1 MRLLFDA
8 RYIRTDFHDGI
19 SRYSAE
25 LAAAVL
31 AAAPARGVEVV
42 FLIHDAAQ
50 IALLPQG
57 PGCSRST
64 RRRRC
69 ASPSRHCC

>member
-25 LAAAVL
+25 LAAL
-31 AAAPARGVEVV
+31 
-42 FLIHDAAQ
+42 LTSHDIELVAMA
-50 IALLPQG
+50 G
-57 PGCSRST
+57 FGG
-64 RRRRC
+64 
-69 ASPSRHCC
+69 